1 MKVAAPSLAPVL
13 RSETQGRI
21 LARLLVD
28 ATQEHSLT
36 ELADWADTS
45 FPTAQRE
52 VRRAERAGIVLTR
65 KVGNTRLTRA
75 NVTHPLHRAL
85 RELIVATYGPP
96 AVIAQEF
103 GDLEDVQAVLLFG
116 SWAARYRGDPGPAP
130 NDIDVLVIGDPER
143 RAVEDAAE
151 RAEVAMGLPVQATIR
166 SSRQWMNATESFI
179 AEVKRRPL
187 VPVLLEMDSPDLAAE
202 IAQLGNGRG

>member
-1 MKVAAPSLAPVL
+1 MKVVAPSLAPVL
-13 RSETQGRI
+13 RSDTQGRI

-28 ATQEHSLT
+28 VTQEHSLS

-45 FPTAQRE
+45 FPTALRE
-52 VRRAERAGIVLTR
+52 VRRAERAGIVLTW

-75 NVTHPLHRAL
+75 NVAHPLHRAL

-96 AVIAQEF
+96 SVIAQEF
-103 GDLEDVQAVLLFG
+103 GALEDVQAVLLFG
-116 SWAARYRGDPGPAP
+116 SWAARYLGDPGSPP

-151 RAEVAMGLPVQATIR
+151 RAEETIGMPVQATIR
-166 SSRQWMNATESFI
+166 SPRQWREATEGFI
-179 AEVKRRPL
+179 AEVKIRPL
-187 VPVLLEMDSPDLAAE
+187 VPLLLDPDDPDLAAE
-202 IAQLGNGRG
+202 LTRLGSRGR